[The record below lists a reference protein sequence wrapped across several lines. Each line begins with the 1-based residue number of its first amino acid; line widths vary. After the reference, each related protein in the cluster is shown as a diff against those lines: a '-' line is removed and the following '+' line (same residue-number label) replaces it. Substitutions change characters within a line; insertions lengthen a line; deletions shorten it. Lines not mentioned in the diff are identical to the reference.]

1 MDPSNLLYH
10 LREMR
15 ARIAAS
21 LEGAQWRSAFSRRP
35 PTDGLSGYVDRR
47 TFLCALAATLPAGVL
62 RSEIQESAIPI
73 IDTHIHLFDQ
83 TRPQGAPYAGGR
95 PPGSTAPTLP
105 SYPPRY
111 RALARP
117 LGIVGAIVV
126 EASPWVEDNLW
137 VLQVAETDTMVV
149 GVIGNLEP
157 DKPEFA
163 EYLDRY
169 RKNPLFLGIRYG
181 NLWGR
186 DLTKQTENAAFVAG
200 VKRLADAGLVFE
212 TANPRI
218 ALLEAIVR
226 LTDKVP
232 DVRVVLDHLPG
243 LIPAAGEQAA
253 YERLLAELGKRPR
266 IFCKLSNVVR
276 RIDGEVSLDVA
287 AYRDRLDRLVDVF
300 GDDRVIFGSDWP
312 NSDGVAPPDQII
324 AVVKQYVAGR
334 PAAFREKYFW
344 RNSITAYR
352 WLRRAP
358 DQPRVEDR

>member
-1 MDPSNLLYH
+1 MTSP
-10 LREMR
+10 
-15 ARIAAS
+15 
-21 LEGAQWRSAFSRRP
+21 
-35 PTDGLSGYVDRR
+35 DGLSGRVDRR
-47 TFLCALAATLPAGVL
+47 TFLSAIAATLPAGML
-62 RSEIQESAIPI
+62 GSKIQEAAIPI

-137 VLQVAETDTMVV
+137 VLEVAQTDTMLV

-163 EYLDRY
+163 EYLARY
-169 RKNPLFLGIRYG
+169 RKNSLFLGIRYG

-186 DLTKQTENAAFVAG
+186 DLTKQAENATFVAG
-200 VKRLADAGLVFE
+200 VQRLADAGLVFE

-226 LTDKVP
+226 ITDKVP

-243 LIPAAGEQAA
+243 LIPTAAEQKA
-253 YERLLAELGKRPR
+253 YEGLLAELGKRPK
-266 IFCKLSNVVR
+266 IFCKLSSVVR
-276 RIDGEVSLDVA
+276 QIDGQVSFDVA
-287 AYRDRLDRLVDVF
+287 IYRDRLDRLVGTF
-300 GDDRVIFGSDWP
+300 GDDRVIFGTDWP
-312 NSDGVAPPDQII
+312 NSDGVAPPDQIV
-324 AVVKQYVAGR
+324 AVIKQYVAAK
-334 PAAFREKYFW
+334 PAAFQEKYFW
-344 RNSITAYR
+344 RNSIPAYR
-352 WLRRAP
+352 WIRRAP
-358 DQPRVEDR
+358 DQPQG